1 MFGTYMAPR
10 TPNKDAKETIIIQE
24 LGNSATEGGSRK
36 RRKSIASN
44 TPTKLSGGSAAVKTN
59 TGMEINGTMNSSPRG
74 RKLNGTGN
82 GIGSRGMLVVEK

>member
-1 MFGTYMAPR
+1 MFGTYMAPQ
-10 TPNKDAKETIIIQE
+10 TPNKTTNEKIIVQE

-44 TPTKLSGGSAAVKTN
+44 TPTKLNSGTAAVKTN
-59 TGMEINGTMNSSPRG
+59 TDVEVTGIMNGSPKG

-82 GIGSRGMLVVEK
+82 GTGSRGVLVVEK